1 MSDLKELIDA
11 LEIKE
16 KRERLKHNK
25 IVILQIKKRM
35 SDLSLYWNV
44 SKYIY
49 ACDKLK
55 YCEEYEKEDYLERI
69 KALKDDK
76 EVIAYIELKKHL
88 DKLYDEIRDYYLSVQ
103 KDLREELLY
112 YDLPEIFVDQ
122 GSVIDGGNLKEAK
135 HIVVPSAMLFYEG
148 NDCGESLVGP
158 YAQLDS
164 KRKKRHFYNKVS
176 FRYLEELTKDDS
188 FDLENK
194 DLGKVKVYTK

>member
-1 MSDLKELIDA
+1 
-11 LEIKE
+11 
-16 KRERLKHNK
+16 
-25 IVILQIKKRM
+25 M

-55 YCEEYEKEDYLERI
+55 YCEEYEKEEYLERI
-69 KALKDDK
+69 EKLKDDK
-76 EVIAYIELKKHL
+76 EVIAYRELKKHVE
-88 DKLYDEIRDYYLSVQ
+88 KLYDEIRDYYISIQ

-112 YDLPEIFVDQ
+112 LDLPEIFVDQ
-122 GSVIDGGNLKEAK
+122 GKVIGEANLKEAK
-135 HIVVPSAMLFYEG
+135 HIVVPSTMLFYEDD
-148 NDCGESLVGP
+148 NCDETLVGS
-158 YAQLDS
+158 YNELNS

-188 FDLENK
+188 FDIGNK